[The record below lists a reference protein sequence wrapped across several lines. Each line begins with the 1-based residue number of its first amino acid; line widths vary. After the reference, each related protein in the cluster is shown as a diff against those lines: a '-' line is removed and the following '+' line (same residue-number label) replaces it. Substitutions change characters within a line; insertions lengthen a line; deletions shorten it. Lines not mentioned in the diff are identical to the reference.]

1 MHAVVVTLTIT
12 DSAAAERAVHEQ
24 LVPRVSQAP
33 GFITG
38 YWTAKG
44 DAAVSMFIFETEQAA
59 QGMSEAAAA
68 RVPDGVTLD
77 RIAVHEVI
85 AQA

>member
-12 DSAAAERAVHEQ
+12 DSAAAERAVNEQ

-59 QGMSEAAAA
+59 QGMSEAAA
-68 RVPDGVTLD
+68 VWVLDGVTLD